1 MPHSKKIVMILLLFL
16 LFVLIACEGPNEGE
30 IFVLKSTVLGGKT
43 IHSIEKT
50 FDEMKMLE
58 EMGDPDSVEEHLDYS
73 EITSFSIGTLVKI
86 TDVNE
91 KHHMVRIQNIDPNI
105 KGDMKIWIDKEKLK
119 SVKE

>member
-50 FDEMKMLE
+50 FDKMKMLE

-105 KGDMKIWIDKEKLK
+105 KGDMKIWVDKEKLK